1 MYFASR
7 MQAGRMLASQ
17 LVQKYRYEDCA
28 VIALDDGGVVIG
40 AQIAMQLHSVLM
52 MLMSEEI
59 NLPREIEAI
68 GAIAQDG
75 TFTYNNA
82 SYADVEIQEL
92 MGEYYGFMEQ
102 EKLKR
107 IHDLQH
113 LIGSGGVIKKKLL
126 RGRNIILVSEGFK
139 SGFSLDVALNYLK
152 PVQTDKIIVATPLA
166 SVKAVDRLHVLADD
180 LFCLSVIENYM
191 DNDHYYDS
199 DDVPDHEKIIDIIE
213 KIILNFE

>member
-1 MYFASR
+1 
-7 MQAGRMLASQ
+7 MLASQ
-17 LVQKYRYEDCA
+17 LVKKYRYEDCA

-52 MLMSEEI
+52 LLMSEEI

-75 TFTYNNA
+75 TFTYNQA
-82 SYADVEIQEL
+82 SYADVEIQEM
-92 MGEYYGFMEQ
+92 MGEYFGFMEQ

-107 IHDLQH
+107 MHDLQH
-113 LIGSGGVIKKKLL
+113 LIGSGGIMKKKLL

-152 PVQTDKIIVATPLA
+152 PVQTEKIIVATPLA
-166 SVKAVDRLHVLADD
+166 SVKAVDRMHIRADD

-191 DNDHYYDS
+191 DNDHYYDA
-199 DDVPDHEKIIDIIE
+199 DDVPDHDTIIEIIE
-213 KIILNFE
+213 KLILNWQ

>member
-1 MYFASR
+1 
-7 MQAGRMLASQ
+7 MLASQ
-17 LVQKYRYEDCA
+17 LVKKYRYEDCA

-52 MLMSEEI
+52 LLMSEEI

-75 TFTYNNA
+75 TFTYNQA
-82 SYADVEIQEL
+82 SYADVEIQEM
-92 MGEYYGFMEQ
+92 MGEYFGFMEQ

-107 IHDLQH
+107 MHNLQH
-113 LIGSGGVIKKKLL
+113 LIGSGGIMKKKLL

-152 PVQTDKIIVATPLA
+152 PVQTEKIIVATPLA
-166 SVKAVDRLHVLADD
+166 SVKAVDRMHIRADD

-191 DNDHYYDS
+191 DNDHYYDA
-199 DDVPDHEKIIDIIE
+199 DDVPDHDTIIEIIE
-213 KIILNFE
+213 KLILNWQ